1 MSALRFTAR
10 ARLRHTAEPLAHYQT
25 RWGACLFYMDRKPLA
40 ETLAT
45 AALAGPLA
53 CDGLVERWTGVFGKS
68 RRWLRPLASR
78 LVERFGESSRP
89 RRFHIVR
96 FLLVDEGFSTAAGRE
111 SWQPIVSS
119 KPKMCPA
126 GETART
132 WKVPRILTPGDLARW
147 LDLPFDQL
155 AWFADLR
162 TLERLTP
169 EGPLRHYRYRWL
181 TKRDGTARLIE
192 VPKPRLKAMQ
202 RRILA
207 EILDRIPP
215 HRAAHGFRA
224 AHSIRTFVAPHVGR
238 ALVLRL
244 DLRDFFP
251 SIWRARVMAIF
262 LTAGYPEPVAELLAG
277 FCTNTTP
284 RPVLDEAPVTNA
296 EMRRR
301 VRLLYA
307 RPHLPQGA
315 PTSPALANL
324 AAWRLD
330 CRLAG
335 LAHSVAANYTRYA
348 DDLVF
353 SGETDFARNAH
364 RLAIHVGAIAIEEG
378 FEVHWHKL
386 RAMRRG
392 VAQHAAGLVLNDCVN
407 IPRGD
412 FDRLKAILHNC
423 ARHGP
428 ASQNRAK
435 YPDFRAHLA
444 GRLAHLEMIAPAR
457 ARKLRADFE
466 RITW

>member
-1 MSALRFTAR
+1 MN
-10 ARLRHTAEPLAHYQT
+10 P
-25 RWGACLFYMDRKPLA
+25 KPLA

-45 AALAGPLA
+45 AALAGSL
-53 CDGLVERWTGVFGKS
+53 DVESLVGRWAEVFGKK
-68 RRWLRPLASR
+68 RRWLRPLARR
-78 LVERFGESSRP
+78 LVKRFGENSRP
-89 RRFHIVR
+89 RRFQVVR
-96 FLLVDEGFSTAAGRE
+96 FIRDDDGFNNAAEGE
-111 SWQPIVSS
+111 SSAS
-119 KPKMCPA
+119 DGSPKARMCPA
-126 GETART
+126 GKAARR

-147 LDLPFDQL
+147 LDLPYEHL

-162 TLERLTP
+162 TLERLAP

-181 TKRDGTARLIE
+181 AKRDGTARLIE

-215 HRAAHGFRA
+215 HPAAHGFRA
-224 AHSIRTFVAPHVGR
+224 GHSIKTFVAPHIGQ

-251 SIWRARVMAIF
+251 SIWKARVVAIF

-277 FCTNTTP
+277 LCTNTTP
-284 RPVLDEAPVTNA
+284 RPVLAAVPFKNAPA
-296 EMRRR
+296 FRSA
-301 VRLLYA
+301 RLLYA

-330 CRLAG
+330 RRLAG
-335 LAHSVAANYTRYA
+335 LTQSLAANYTRYA

-353 SGETDFARNAH
+353 SGDATFAKNAH
-364 RLAIHVGAIAIEEG
+364 RLAIHIGAIAIEEG

-392 VAQHAAGLVLNDCVN
+392 VAQHAAGLTLNEHIN
-407 IPRGD
+407 IPRAD

-423 ARHGP
+423 AMHGP
-428 ASQNRAK
+428 ASQNRANH
-435 YPDFRAHLA
+435 PDFRAHIT
-444 GRLAHLEMIAPAR
+444 GRLAHVEMVAPDR
-457 ARKLRADFE
+457 ARKLRATFE
-466 RITW
+466 RIDWSAAQPM

>member
-1 MSALRFTAR
+1 MDRI
-10 ARLRHTAEPLAHYQT
+10 PLAQ
-25 RWGACLFYMDRKPLA
+25 
-40 ETLAT
+40 TLAD
-45 AALAGPLA
+45 AALAGPLIV
-53 CDGLVERWTGVFGKS
+53 DGLVERWAEVFGKK
-68 RRWLRPLASR
+68 RRWLRPLARR
-78 LVERFGESSRP
+78 LVERFGEGKRP
-89 RRFHIVR
+89 RHFQVVR
-96 FLLVDEGFSTAAGRE
+96 FIRDDDGFNNAAARE
-111 SWQPIVSS
+111 SAQSGKS
-119 KPKMCPA
+119 AKPKMCPA
-126 GETART
+126 GKAARA
-132 WKVPRILTPGDLARW
+132 WKVPRILTPGDLARR

-181 TKRDGTARLIE
+181 AKRDGTARLIE

-215 HRAAHGFRA
+215 HPAAHGFRA
-224 AHSIRTFVAPHVGR
+224 GRSIRTFVAPHVGQ

-251 SIWRARVMAIF
+251 SIWKARVVAIF
-262 LTAGYPEPVAELLAG
+262 LTAGYPEPVASLLAG
-277 FCTNTTP
+277 LCTNTTP
-284 RPVLDEAPVTNA
+284 HPVLAAAPFTNA
-296 EMRRR
+296 PALRSA
-301 VRLLYA
+301 RLLYA

-335 LAHSVAANYTRYA
+335 LAQSVAANYTRYA

-353 SGETDFARNAH
+353 SGDADFARNAH
-364 RLAIHVGAIAIEEG
+364 RLAIHIGAIAIEEG
-378 FEVHWHKL
+378 FEVHWHKV

-392 VAQHAAGLVLNDCVN
+392 VAQHAAGLVLNERIN
-407 IPRGD
+407 IPRAE

-428 ASQNRAK
+428 ASQNRAAH
-435 YPDFRAHLA
+435 PDFRAHLA
-444 GRLAHLEMIAPAR
+444 GRLAHMETIAPDR

-466 RITW
+466 RIAW